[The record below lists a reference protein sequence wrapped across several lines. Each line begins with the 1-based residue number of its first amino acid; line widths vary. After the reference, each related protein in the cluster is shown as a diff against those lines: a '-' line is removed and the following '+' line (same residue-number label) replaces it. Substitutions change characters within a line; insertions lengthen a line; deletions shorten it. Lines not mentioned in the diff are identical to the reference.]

1 MATKYLDLM
10 FTDAVCRA
18 QTQYYGQA
26 GKIAG
31 APERDP
37 LGQAEAEF
45 IAARDSFYVGSISE
59 SGWPYVQHRGGPAG
73 FLRLINETTLVF
85 ADYKG
90 NRQLLSTGNLSV
102 NDRVALFLMDYKN
115 RERLKILGHARIED
129 ARDASGTDRAV
140 HGPEDAVERGA
151 AGLHRCRLVRL
162 ELPEV
167 HHAALLGRRGRRDG
181 WSVEKAYCRAGG
193 RASFEEIVM
202 AFRRERKQHGQVVSI
217 TGGTDDQSF
226 LADDFYNCP
235 QQPVVLWSSATW
247 SVRCWGSRGGLES
260 RRRG

>member
-10 FTDAVCRA
+10 FTDAVWRA

-26 GKIAG
+26 GRIMG
-31 APERDP
+31 APDRDP

-45 IAARDSFYVGSISE
+45 IATRDSFYLGSISE

-73 FLRLINETTLVF
+73 FLRVINETTLVF

-129 ARDASGTDRAV
+129 ARVHPELTEQVTDLDMRSS
-140 HGPEDAVERGA
+140 VER
-151 AGLHRCRLVRL
+151 LVFI
-162 ELPEV
+162 
-167 HHAALLGRRGRRDG
+167 D
-181 WSVEKAYCRAGG
+181 
-193 RASFEEIVM
+193 
-202 AFRRERKQHGQVVSI
+202 VVSF
-217 TGGTDDQSF
+217 DW
-226 LADDFYNCP
+226 NCP
-235 QQPVVLWSSATW
+235 KYITPRYSADEVEELTGPL
-247 SVRCWGSRGGLES
+247 RSRIAELEAELHTRKS
-260 RRRG
+260 

>member
-31 APERDP
+31 APDRDP

-45 IAARDSFYVGSISE
+45 IATRDSFYVGSISE

-73 FLRLINETTLVF
+73 FLRVINETTMVF

-90 NRQLLSTGNLSV
+90 NRQLLSTGNVSV

-129 ARDASGTDRAV
+129 ACAHPELIEQVTDLTMRSS
-140 HGPEDAVERGA
+140 VER
-151 AGLHRCRLVRL
+151 LVFI
-162 ELPEV
+162 
-167 HHAALLGRRGRRDG
+167 D
-181 WSVEKAYCRAGG
+181 
-193 RASFEEIVM
+193 
-202 AFRRERKQHGQVVSI
+202 VVSF
-217 TGGTDDQSF
+217 DW
-226 LADDFYNCP
+226 NCP
-235 QQPVVLWSSATW
+235 KYITPRYSADE
-247 SVRCWGSRGGLES
+247 VEELAGPL
-260 RRRG
+260 RRRIAELEAELHTRKS